1 LVEFLEEIKNK
12 NIETIKEELLNAYQM
27 IPVEEFKESSKIKDK
42 NELLNLITF
51 IQEELKKEM

>member
-1 LVEFLEEIKNK
+1 
-12 NIETIKEELLNAYQM
+12 M